1 MTTTASGPASGR
13 AWVDGEVLR
22 DEAVMSGSETVMN
35 GPGAATRAPGG
46 LRLRGRLQI
55 IGVLILAALLGAC
68 SAVRLAYNNL
78 PTVSYWWL
86 DGYVDFDGAQ
96 SLRAREELDT
106 LLAWH
111 RREELPQVLALLR
124 RAQTLAPNDI
134 TPAQACEFADAI
146 RDRLLATAVRAEA
159 PVAEL
164 AVTLSPAQLEHL
176 QAKYAKVNAE
186 YRKEWGSLEAAAL
199 QAKRYERFFER
210 HEDFYGALHTE
221 QRAMLRRMAT
231 ESVFD
236 AKRTD
241 AERRARQA
249 EIVSMLRR
257 FQSERTSPAQ
267 AQAAIHALV
276 RRIADPPP
284 GSWREHQAALQ
295 DEGCRNLATL
305 HNTTTPAQR
314 SRAAE
319 RLGRY
324 ARDVEALSAAD

>member
-1 MTTTASGPASGR
+1 
-13 AWVDGEVLR
+13 
-22 DEAVMSGSETVMN
+22 MN
-35 GPGAATRAPGG
+35 EPGAAMRAPAMP
-46 LRLRGRLQI
+46 RLWRRLQI
-55 IGVLILAALLGAC
+55 IGVLLLAALLGAC

-96 SLRAREELDT
+96 SLRVREELDA

-111 RREELPQVLALLR
+111 RREELPQLLALLR
-124 RAQTLAPNDI
+124 RAQALAPNDI

-146 RDRLLATAVRAEA
+146 RERLLATALRAEA

-164 AVTLSPAQLEHL
+164 ALTLSPAQLQHL

-186 YRKEWGSLEAAAL
+186 YRKDWVSLDPAAL
-199 QAKRYERFFER
+199 QGKRYERFLDR
-210 HEDFYGALHTE
+210 HEDFYGALHAE

-236 AKRTD
+236 AKRAD
-241 AERRARQA
+241 AERRARQG
-249 EIVSMLRR
+249 EIVAMLRR
-257 FQSERTSPAQ
+257 FQSERTAPTQ

-276 RRIADPPP
+276 RRIAEPPAGP
-284 GSWREHQAALQ
+284 WREHQAALQ
-295 DEGCRNLATL
+295 DEGCRNLAAL
-305 HNTTTPAQR
+305 HHTTTPAQR
-314 SRAAE
+314 SRAVD

-324 ARDVEALSAAD
+324 ARDVEALMAAD